1 MFLTALFCYMDPFLL
16 LLIANAI
23 NWKEFLI
30 FSQPYILYMKMGI
43 CFYSTCF
50 DATIMGT
57 LIYTTVLSKC
67 ALPCTLES
75 WKRKSLPTKKEGK
88 AISKTCNCGRK
99 YEWYS
104 DRQQKKRSHC
114 GKIWLWI
121 EPKGI
126 FFCHFFV

>member
-1 MFLTALFCYMDPFLL
+1 MMF
-16 LLIANAI
+16 
-23 NWKEFLI
+23 
-30 FSQPYILYMKMGI
+30 
-43 CFYSTCF
+43 CFYPRCI

-99 YEWYS
+99 YE
-104 DRQQKKRSHC
+104 
-114 GKIWLWI
+114 
-121 EPKGI
+121 
-126 FFCHFFV
+126 